1 MFQYQ
6 IPQEIKD
13 LIKQIGSKNIDKSFD
28 AQLILCD
35 AWQPLFN
42 FEVFMNKTI
51 YNTNLGIKI
60 YSSID
65 LRKLYAKE
73 LRFDV
78 VMRCF
83 KLLVDNT
90 RSKMEK
96 HETWWDCMLLPLK
109 NLPDDRFGIEA
120 HVLI

>member
-6 IPQEIKD
+6 VPPDIKD
-13 LIKQIGSKNIDKSFD
+13 LIQQIGSKNIDKSFD
-28 AQLILCD
+28 AQLIFCD
-35 AWQPLFN
+35 ALQPLFN
-42 FEVFMNKTI
+42 FEVFMNKTR

-73 LRFDV
+73 LRFDF
-78 VMRCF
+78 VMKCF
-83 KLLVDNT
+83 GLLVDNT

-96 HETWWDCMLLPLK
+96 YNTWCDCMLLPQK
-109 NLPDDRFGIEA
+109 NLPDDRFGIEV